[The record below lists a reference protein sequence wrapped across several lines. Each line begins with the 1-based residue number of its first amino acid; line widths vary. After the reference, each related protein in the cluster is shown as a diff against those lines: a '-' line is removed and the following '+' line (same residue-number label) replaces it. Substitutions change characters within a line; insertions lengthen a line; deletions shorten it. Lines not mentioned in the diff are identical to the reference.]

1 LITTHPLTPD
11 RWPALESLFGANGAC
26 GGCWCMLWRAPYGGA
41 RFAADKGEPNR
52 RKLESLVRAGH
63 AHGCLAYDGDTP
75 VGWVSADFAERFPY
89 FERSRSFTPPPP
101 GTFVVTC
108 FFVPAKHRGRG
119 IATTLLQSA
128 VALAKAR
135 KAHRIH
141 GFPVEPHGKTVAA
154 AFAWTGV
161 PALFEAAGFTPVPH
175 EATGKT
181 YYALPLRK

>member
-1 LITTHPLTPD
+1 
-11 RWPALESLFGANGAC
+11 
-26 GGCWCMLWRAPYGGA
+26 MLWRAPYGGA

-52 RKLESLVRAGH
+52 RALKALVESGSAN
-63 AHGCLAYDGDTP
+63 GCLAYDGDTP

-89 FERSRSFTPPPP
+89 FERSRSFTPPSPA
-101 GTFVVTC
+101 TFVVTC
-108 FFVPAKHRGRG
+108 FYVPAKHRGCG
-119 IATTLLQSA
+119 VATTLLEAA

-135 KAHRIH
+135 NAHRVH

-161 PALFEAAGFTPVPH
+161 PALFAAAGFSPVVH

-181 YYALPLRK
+181 YYALDLQKGDAHH